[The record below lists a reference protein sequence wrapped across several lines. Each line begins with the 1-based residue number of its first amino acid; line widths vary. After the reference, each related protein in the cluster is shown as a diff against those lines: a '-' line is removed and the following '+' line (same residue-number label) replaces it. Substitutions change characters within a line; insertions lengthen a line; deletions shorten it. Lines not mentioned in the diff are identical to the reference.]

1 MKKIISE
8 TIDGSMKDIIQLKTL
23 DSSLEYSQLFDALED
38 CPNDFKAKLIGALN
52 SLSQTMGVSAEET
65 FNKVLC
71 ASDDENAKKKLYN
84 WWRAVFEVVSKSV
97 PNIPEDR
104 RQEYEDKLDALI
116 SEICKAGDKASG
128 NDVVL
133 EDYEPADVE
142 DEDKLKEDM
151 AFAAS
156 KIGEIA
162 KKAEELVNFLN
173 PYCGTEVNES
183 TMDETEVRD
192 FVKAIGFRPDSD
204 GIDYETQLVDALTGK
219 DTSYNAGWG
228 AVYYNSDK
236 VLQFL
241 KKYGMLGSR
250 GIKQR
255 EAISKLKRLFKSGKW
270 KEPEQ
275 KEFDLDNEVETTMKK
290 LNERG
295 GSDWV
300 SMDDMIGME
309 VGESD
314 NGEGFWKS
322 ADDVDDLEKKGY
334 WSGKF
339 KVGDKVTWI
348 DPDGDEIKEGW
359 TVTSAPES
367 EDEDD
372 DMYTIETDD
381 GSEAEVYGSELRPAL
396 ETVMEGSDESLDE
409 YEFLEKVLEDAEDTN
424 DVFDVYDG
432 SVMGDG
438 SVCLNVIVNK
448 DDIDNDEVK
457 AEFGDW
463 GEQYGWK
470 YESFSFSS
478 DLVGDEGTETINVY
492 FRPMKNHVNEENSK
506 MENELKKGDDGWRE
520 IGQPVGEAKV
530 TVDANDVWD
539 VLDLLDNDIANK
551 ELTNL
556 INSHV
561 RTEEEIMDAIDE
573 LCGETISKEQ
583 LNVLLSGK
591 MATLVDF
598 LGLDV
603 AKYEDSGEFV
613 EPEKPVTLEGSE
625 DEQKPDEVK
634 DGEKKYKQDGETKTL
649 VTGEDDNKSVVSE
662 MTIEQEINDPWKLLN
677 LLWGQGK
684 DNFDELLRSNLFSDD
699 RIMDTLEQFEVRDLT
714 NLNDLL
720 AFDFEQVLEALGCD
734 VEAWTQRLE
743 IQRA

>member
-270 KEPEQ
+270 KETEQ
-275 KEFDLDNEVETTMKK
+275 QEFDLDNEVETTMKK

-314 NGEGFWKS
+314 NGEGFWKA

-396 ETVMEGSDESLDE
+396 ETV
-409 YEFLEKVLEDAEDTN
+409 
-424 DVFDVYDG
+424 
-432 SVMGDG
+432 
-438 SVCLNVIVNK
+438 
-448 DDIDNDEVK
+448 
-457 AEFGDW
+457 
-463 GEQYGWK
+463 
-470 YESFSFSS
+470 
-478 DLVGDEGTETINVY
+478 
-492 FRPMKNHVNEENSK
+492 VNEENSK

-520 IGQPVGEAKV
+520 IGQPVEEATV
-530 TVDANDVWD
+530 VVDANDVWD
-539 VLDLLDNDIANK
+539 VLDLLDDETANK
-551 ELTNL
+551 NLTDL

-561 RTEEEIMDAIDE
+561 RTEEEIMDAIDNCYPDGVRKGE
-573 LCGETISKEQ
+573 LNAYMKDSFYEI
-583 LNVLLSGK
+583 
-591 MATLVDF
+591 VDE

-603 AKYEDSGEFV
+603 EKFKQDGQFV

-743 IQRA
+743 IQKA

>member
-270 KEPEQ
+270 KETEQ
-275 KEFDLDNEVETTMKK
+275 QEFDLDNEVETTMKK

-314 NGEGFWKS
+314 NGEGFWKA

-396 ETVMEGSDESLDE
+396 ETV
-409 YEFLEKVLEDAEDTN
+409 
-424 DVFDVYDG
+424 
-432 SVMGDG
+432 
-438 SVCLNVIVNK
+438 
-448 DDIDNDEVK
+448 
-457 AEFGDW
+457 
-463 GEQYGWK
+463 
-470 YESFSFSS
+470 
-478 DLVGDEGTETINVY
+478 
-492 FRPMKNHVNEENSK
+492 VNEENSK

-520 IGQPVGEAKV
+520 IGQPVEEATV
-530 TVDANDVWD
+530 VVDANDVWD
-539 VLDLLDNDIANK
+539 VLDLLSDETANK
-551 ELTNL
+551 NLTDL
-556 INSHV
+556 INSHT
-561 RTEEEIMDAIDE
+561 RSEEEIMDAIENLLGASGYSD
-573 LCGETISKEQ
+573 GVPKAA
-583 LNVLLSGK
+583 LNGMFSADNIGDLIEE
-591 MATLVDF
+591 

-603 AKYEDSGEFV
+603 EAFMNKGEFV
-613 EPEKPVTLEGSE
+613 DPQKPVALEGSE
-625 DEQKPDEVK
+625 GDEQKPDEVK

-649 VTGEDDNKSVVSE
+649 VTGSEKQVVSE

-743 IQRA
+743 IQKA